1 MWESFINSFIFLL
14 NVIKYRA
21 KEVDFMY
28 TLFIDTHDELI
39 TVGLVNEN
47 DVFIKEQ
54 ASFHKHAVYL
64 VPMVRSILS
73 ENKLTV
79 KDIKN
84 IVCINGP
91 GSFTGLRIGLTVS
104 KTLAYTLN
112 VPIYLMSSLEAYLV
126 SSEYNENNIAVI
138 EDTKGYYIRG
148 NNIIEQYVT
157 DMSKYEK
164 YNIVPKVLDVKK
176 VVSEALKKSSVNAHL
191 VRANYVKEIEVNKR
205 D

>member
-1 MWESFINSFIFLL
+1 M
-14 NVIKYRA
+14 VKYRA

-28 TLFIDTHDELI
+28 TLFIDTHDEVI
-39 TVGLVNEN
+39 TVSLVNESN
-47 DVFIKEQ
+47 FFTKEQ

-64 VPMVRSILS
+64 VPMIRSILS
-73 ENKLTV
+73 ENNLTV

-91 GSFTGLRIGLTVS
+91 GSFTGLRIGLTVG

-112 VPIYLMSSLEAYLV
+112 VLIYLMSSLEAYLV
-126 SSEYNENNIAVI
+126 SSEKSDNNIAVI

-148 NNIIEQYVT
+148 NNIEEQYVT

-164 YNIVPKVLDVKK
+164 YNIVPKVLDVRK
-176 VVSEALKKSSVNAHL
+176 VVSEALKKNSVNAHL

>member
-1 MWESFINSFIFLL
+1 
-14 NVIKYRA
+14 
-21 KEVDFMY
+21 MY

-39 TVGLVNEN
+39 TVSLVNESN
-47 DVFIKEQ
+47 VFNKEQ

-64 VPMVRSILS
+64 VPMIRSILS
-73 ENKLTV
+73 ENNLTV

-91 GSFTGLRIGLTVS
+91 GSFTGLRIGLTVG

-112 VPIYLMSSLEAYLV
+112 VSIYLMSSLEAYLV
-126 SSEYNENNIAVI
+126 SSEKSDNNIAVI
-138 EDTKGYYIRG
+138 EDTKGCYIRG
-148 NNIIEQYVT
+148 NNIEEQYVT

-164 YNIVPKVLDVKK
+164 YNIVPKVLDVRK
-176 VVSEALKKSSVNAHL
+176 VVSEALKKNSVNAHL